1 MILTCIFFHCSMCI
15 SMHLHLQVE
24 TEILKGVA
32 GLLLLSALN
41 SYLTPHFLVANLGD
55 ISVFRYLSWIHHA
68 ISQDNA
74 ELQSTFWAVPV
85 SGFDQIQSH
94 VPARCSRNVPKR
106 DMNSMTSALRSP
118 AIWKGPDMSRCSGWG
133 AKTPVDFH
141 GVWTFLVRFT

>member
-1 MILTCIFFHCSMCI
+1 
-15 SMHLHLQVE
+15 MHLHLQVE

-41 SYLTPHFLVANLGD
+41 AYLTPHFLVANLGD

-94 VPARCSRNVPKR
+94 GPSEVFSQRPEKGHELH
-106 DMNSMTSALRSP
+106 DFSP
-118 AIWKGPDMSRCSGWG
+118 AKPGDLERSRCSLAGGLKHLWIFM
-133 AKTPVDFH
+133 VF
-141 GVWTFLVRFT
+141 